1 MLNQEWRKIVG
12 GTVENLL
19 TVVFHLHIVI
29 LSLYNEDHLAV
40 IWACT
45 EAIKH
50 VTSAFKNRICCAKH
64 HCKHMAE
71 SIFLVTLGRFSE
83 WGKTCINLL
92 KLASEQ
98 VQVPEIKHLSKPRL
112 RTPKAPFKAINANV
126 EKVPVLLGWT
136 ESIWLP
142 LSVTLVLVLKLRL
155 IVCWPVNIVC
165 WYCHQN

>member
-1 MLNQEWRKIVG
+1 
-12 GTVENLL
+12 
-19 TVVFHLHIVI
+19 
-29 LSLYNEDHLAV
+29 
-40 IWACT
+40 
-45 EAIKH
+45 
-50 VTSAFKNRICCAKH
+50 
-64 HCKHMAE
+64 MAE

-98 VQVPEIKHLSKPRL
+98 VQVPEIKHLSKPCL

-155 IVCWPVNIVC
+155 IVC
-165 WYCHQN
+165 